1 MSVPVVEIENLV
13 KRYQELVAL
22 DHFNLTIEEGEIF
35 GLLGPNGSWKDDNHQ
50 LHPCTACL

>member
-22 DHFNLTIEEGEIF
+22 DHLSLIHI
-35 GLLGPNGSWKDDNHQ
+35 
-50 LHPCTACL
+50 

>member
-35 GLLGPNGSWKDDNHQ
+35 GLLEIGRAS
-50 LHPCTACL
+50 CRERV

>member
-22 DHFNLTIEEGEIF
+22 DHFNSQLRKVRSSVCWTKR
-35 GLLGPNGSWKDDNHQ
+35 LRKDDNHQ

>member
-22 DHFNLTIEEGEIF
+22 DHFNLTIEEGEMP
-35 GLLGPNGSWKDDNHQ
+35 LTREPSGSSVRK
-50 LHPCTACL
+50 CGRTATI

>member
-1 MSVPVVEIENLV
+1 MSEPVVEIENLV

-35 GLLGPNGSWKDDNHQ
+35 GLLGPNVPRYILK
-50 LHPCTACL
+50 A